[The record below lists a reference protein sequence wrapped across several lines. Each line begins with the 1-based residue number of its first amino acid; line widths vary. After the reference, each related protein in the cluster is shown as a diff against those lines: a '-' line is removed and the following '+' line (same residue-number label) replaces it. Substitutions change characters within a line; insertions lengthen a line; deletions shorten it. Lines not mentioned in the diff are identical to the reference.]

1 MNIKSY
7 MNDLG
12 KNAKKASNQLTAAS
26 TDKKNRFLYRLSELL
41 VKHTEDIVKANLLDL
56 NEAKK
61 NSLDNAFIDR
71 LTLNKKIF

>member
-26 TDKKNRFLYRLSELL
+26 TDKK
-41 VKHTEDIVKANLLDL
+41 K
-56 NEAKK
+56 
-61 NSLDNAFIDR
+61 
-71 LTLNKKIF
+71 